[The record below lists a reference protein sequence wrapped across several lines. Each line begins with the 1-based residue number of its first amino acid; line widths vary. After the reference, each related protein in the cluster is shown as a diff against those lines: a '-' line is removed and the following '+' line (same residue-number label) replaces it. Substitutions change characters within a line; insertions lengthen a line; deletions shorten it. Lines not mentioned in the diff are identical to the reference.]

1 MYNPNEDKRENENN
15 MEPIHG
21 HVENEHE
28 EKVLSENEYSEN
40 TSNAYES
47 KDVEQN
53 AAEDAK
59 VEEVKSEQSQQTYH
73 SETLRDYTPE
83 DAQPMC
89 FESETTEK
97 AEKAEDTE
105 HVHQEFTAENTAEH
119 SEHAAGPREER
130 RKQEKNKN
138 CYAEHVK
145 KHSKKKNSGWAKL
158 IAGCLIIGLAGGTGI
173 GAGYGVVEQ
182 HYQNAGSTVTS
193 SGTMNV
199 EKTATGTGMSTI
211 DVVRAVKPSV
221 VSITTKIEGVT
232 SYYGAFSVPYE
243 GEGAGSGVIFY
254 SDDDKIAIV
263 TNNHVIEDAT
273 EVYATINDTTSVQA
287 KVVGTKSDSDLAVL
301 TISWDDLRAAGID
314 EVTVATFGDSDK
326 LEVGESVIAIG
337 NAMGLG
343 LSATDG
349 IVSVKN
355 QTISVDNN
363 TLNVIQTS
371 AAINSGN
378 SGGALVN
385 SRGEVVGIN
394 TAKYN
399 SSMAEGMGYAIPSN
413 EVISVAQDLLED
425 GTVTT
430 PYIGIMGTSI
440 TSENASLYKLPVGA
454 LIVEVTEGGPAEQA
468 GIQAGDIITEF
479 NGKTVMDMDSL
490 SELVKE
496 TEIGQTVSVHII
508 RNGEKGMDLQL
519 TIQDKNA

>member
-1 MYNPNEDKRENENN
+1 MHNPDEYKKESEMEGNADIDRELDENGLD
-15 MEPIHG
+15 PHAAKKADAG
-21 HVENEHE
+21 DVSAQ
-28 EKVLSENEYSEN
+28 EKSV
-40 TSNAYES
+40 
-47 KDVEQN
+47 
-53 AAEDAK
+53 AAEQTEGAQHG
-59 VEEVKSEQSQQTYH
+59 EVR
-73 SETLRDYTPE
+73 RDYTPE

-89 FESETTEK
+89 FESESTENRESVRKESAAEEK
-97 AEKAEDTE
+97 AEQTIHETE
-105 HVHQEFTAENTAEH
+105 SKEKH
-119 SEHAAGPREER
+119 SQ
-130 RKQEKNKN
+130 QEKSKK

-145 KHSKKKNSGWAKL
+145 KRSKKRGNGWAKL
-158 IAGCLIIGLAGGTGI
+158 VAGCLIVGLAGGTGI

-182 HYQNAGSTVTS
+182 YYENEGGVAAD
-193 SGTMNV
+193 SGTVNV
-199 EKTATGTGMSTI
+199 EKTSTGSGMSTI
-211 DVVRAVKPSV
+211 DVVRSVKPSV
-221 VSITTKIEGVT
+221 VSITTKIEGMT

-263 TNNHVIEDAT
+263 TNNHVIEDAK
-273 EVYATINDTTSVQA
+273 EVYATINDTASVKA

-301 TISWDDLRAAGID
+301 TVAWDDLKAAGID
-314 EVTVATFGDSDK
+314 EVTVASFGDSDK

-349 IVSVKN
+349 IISVTN
-355 QTISVDNN
+355 QTINVDNN
-363 TLNVIQTS
+363 TLDVIQTS

-385 SRGEVVGIN
+385 SRGEVIGIN

-430 PYIGIMGTSI
+430 PYIGIIGTSI

-454 LIVEVTEGGPAEQA
+454 LIMEVTEGGPAAQA

-496 TEIGQTVSVHII
+496 TEIGQKVSVHII
-508 RNGEKGMDLQL
+508 RNGEKGVDLQL
-519 TIQDKNA
+519 TIADKNA

>member
-1 MYNPNEDKRENENN
+1 MYNPNEDKRENDNN

-21 HVENEHE
+21 HGENERE
-28 EKVLSENEYSEN
+28 EKVFSENESHVQ
-40 TSNAYES
+40 ES
-47 KDVEQN
+47 RELEQN
-53 AAEDAK
+53 VTAEDAK
-59 VEEVKSEQSQQTYH
+59 AEEVKNEQPQQTYH

-89 FESETTEK
+89 FESEA
-97 AEKAEDTE
+97 AEKTGSAGNA
-105 HVHQEFTAENTAEH
+105 HQESVREERTEE
-119 SEHAAGPREER
+119 SVHAAGPREER

-182 HYQNAGSTVTS
+182 YYQNAGGSTMTS
-193 SGTMNV
+193 SGTVNV

-254 SDDDKIAIV
+254 SDDEKIAIV

-301 TISWDDLRAAGID
+301 TISWDDLREAGID
-314 EVTVATFGDSDK
+314 EVTVATFGDSDS

-337 NAMGLG
+337 NAMAWAFLQQMV
-343 LSATDG
+343 LS
-349 IVSVKN
+349 V
-355 QTISVDNN
+355 
-363 TLNVIQTS
+363 
-371 AAINSGN
+371 
-378 SGGALVN
+378 
-385 SRGEVVGIN
+385 
-394 TAKYN
+394 
-399 SSMAEGMGYAIPSN
+399 
-413 EVISVAQDLLED
+413 
-425 GTVTT
+425 
-430 PYIGIMGTSI
+430 
-440 TSENASLYKLPVGA
+440 
-454 LIVEVTEGGPAEQA
+454 
-468 GIQAGDIITEF
+468 
-479 NGKTVMDMDSL
+479 
-490 SELVKE
+490 
-496 TEIGQTVSVHII
+496 
-508 RNGEKGMDLQL
+508 
-519 TIQDKNA
+519 

>member
-21 HVENEHE
+21 YGENGHE
-28 EKVLSENEYSEN
+28 EKVFNENEYSEN

-89 FESETTEK
+89 FESET
-97 AEKAEDTE
+97 AEKADSTE
-105 HVHQEFTAENTAEH
+105 NMHQESVGEERTEE
-119 SEHAAGPREER
+119 SVHAAGPREER

-182 HYQNAGSTVTS
+182 HYENAGGSTVTS

-232 SYYGAFSVPYE
+232 SYYGAFSVP
-243 GEGAGSGVIFY
+243 
-254 SDDDKIAIV
+254 
-263 TNNHVIEDAT
+263 
-273 EVYATINDTTSVQA
+273 
-287 KVVGTKSDSDLAVL
+287 
-301 TISWDDLRAAGID
+301 
-314 EVTVATFGDSDK
+314 
-326 LEVGESVIAIG
+326 
-337 NAMGLG
+337 
-343 LSATDG
+343 
-349 IVSVKN
+349 
-355 QTISVDNN
+355 
-363 TLNVIQTS
+363 
-371 AAINSGN
+371 
-378 SGGALVN
+378 
-385 SRGEVVGIN
+385 
-394 TAKYN
+394 
-399 SSMAEGMGYAIPSN
+399 
-413 EVISVAQDLLED
+413 
-425 GTVTT
+425 
-430 PYIGIMGTSI
+430 
-440 TSENASLYKLPVGA
+440 
-454 LIVEVTEGGPAEQA
+454 
-468 GIQAGDIITEF
+468 
-479 NGKTVMDMDSL
+479 
-490 SELVKE
+490 
-496 TEIGQTVSVHII
+496 
-508 RNGEKGMDLQL
+508 
-519 TIQDKNA
+519 

>member
-21 HVENEHE
+21 CGENERE
-28 EKVLSENEYSEN
+28 EKVFSENESQ
-40 TSNAYES
+40 ES
-47 KDVEQN
+47 REGTQN
-53 AAEDAK
+53 EIAEDVKA
-59 VEEVKSEQSQQTYH
+59 EEVKNEQSQIYH

-89 FESETTEK
+89 FGSETAEKTENIHEASVK
-97 AEKAEDTE
+97 AEK
-105 HVHQEFTAENTAEH
+105 
-119 SEHAAGPREER
+119 SEESAHTAGPREER
-130 RKQEKNKN
+130 RNQEKAKN

-145 KHSKKKNSGWAKL
+145 KHSKKRNGGWAKL
-158 IAGCLIIGLAGGTGI
+158 IAGCLIVGLAGGTGI
-173 GAGYGVVEQ
+173 GAGYGVVQQ
-182 HYQNAGSTVTS
+182 HYQTASSTTTS
-193 SGTMNV
+193 SGVVNV

-254 SDDDKIAIV
+254 SDDEKIAIV

-314 EVTVATFGDSDK
+314 EVTVATFGDSDS

-385 SRGEVVGIN
+385 SRGEVIGIN

-454 LIVEVTEGGPAEQA
+454 LIVEVTENGPAAKA

-479 NGKTVMDMDSL
+479 NGKTVMDMESL
-490 SELVKE
+490 TELVKE
-496 TEIGQTVSVHII
+496 TEIGQSVSVHII
-508 RNGEKGMDLQL
+508 RNGEKAMDVQL
-519 TIQDKNA
+519 TIADKNA